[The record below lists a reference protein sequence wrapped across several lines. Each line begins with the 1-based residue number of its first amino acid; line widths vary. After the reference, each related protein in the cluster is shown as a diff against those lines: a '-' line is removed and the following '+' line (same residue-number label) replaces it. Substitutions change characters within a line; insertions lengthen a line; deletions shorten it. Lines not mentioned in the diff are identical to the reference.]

1 MDDKEYIRGFEDGKR
16 EKQENI
22 INALKDAIQNGS
34 IIIENDYEKLFEIIN
49 N

>member
-34 IIIENDYEKLFEIIN
+34 IIIESGSEKLFEIIN